1 MWNPHGAIEHVELHR
16 ICTSWFNVKM
26 VQMRTQENPNYE
38 PNMGEEVK
46 VKVKKPH
53 GKHEK
58 SFDLLRRMA
67 TWALESLSIPFELL

>member
-1 MWNPHGAIEHVELHR
+1 M
-16 ICTSWFNVKM
+16 
-26 VQMRTQENPNYE
+26 
-38 PNMGEEVK
+38 EEE

>member
-1 MWNPHGAIEHVELHR
+1 
-16 ICTSWFNVKM
+16 
-26 VQMRTQENPNYE
+26 MRTQENPNNE
-38 PNMGEEVK
+38 PNVEEE